1 MQTVMERSFTPEIL
15 DGDNV
20 PEEQAARVYRE
31 ITAIHRLLGDTRCLV
46 QALRRD
52 PLPIRSILDIGCGQG
67 GVLEHVTKTLAVP
80 GIGVDIVTPLPS
92 RSLTSQPIIQAN
104 AVRDAL
110 PQADVAIATHLAH
123 HLTDQ
128 ELIQM
133 IGNVGRSCRRFI
145 LLDLVR
151 SPLPLALFRIF
162 IAPFLSRIAASDG
175 QTSVHRAYTP
185 AELNAVVTTA
195 LSGSKAIF
203 RHSVAPF
210 SIRQVVDISY

>member
-1 MQTVMERSFTPEIL
+1 MERSFTPEIL

-52 PLPIRSILDIGCGQG
+52 PLPVRSVLDIGCGQG
-67 GVLEHVTKTLAVP
+67 GVLEAVTKTLGVP
-80 GIGVDIVTPLPS
+80 GIGVDIVAPVPS

-110 PQADVAIATHLAH
+110 PHADVAIATHLAH
-123 HLTDQ
+123 HLPDQ

-133 IGNVGRSCRRFI
+133 IRNVGHSCRRFI

-151 SPLPLALFRIF
+151 HPLPLNLFRIF
-162 IAPFLSRIAASDG
+162 IAPFLSPIAASDG
-175 QTSVHRAYTP
+175 QTSVRRAYTP
-185 AELNAVVTTA
+185 AELTAAVTAA
-195 LSGSKAIF
+195 LSGSKATF
-203 RHSVAPF
+203 HHSVAPF